1 MSLGHGA
8 PKSIAFYGGNP
19 QCIFSLRQLNRY
31 TGPILKVRRS
41 SDNTTQLFYF
51 SNDRY
56 GINEQEILD
65 FVASG
70 DGFIETWYDQSGNGR
85 NATNTTTS
93 QQPRIATA
101 GAIEKKNGRP
111 CILFSGSQRL
121 NVTTTTFG
129 SSFGVFQRNNVNSVI
144 SETTSGGANYRA
156 VFPGAADDA
165 FWVHA
170 DYATNGDVLV
180 NRTTTTSPLSTITG
194 SALFQAAGFGTPDLQ
209 ATMVKTHALG
219 FGTPSYVSLTG
230 VISELIVFPI
240 DIRAKRAYI
249 SQKQREH
256 YSI

>member
-1 MSLGHGA
+1 MSLGHGSK
-8 PKSIAFYGGNP
+8 KSIAVYGGNP
-19 QCIFSLRQLNRY
+19 ECIFSLRQLNKH
-31 TGPILKVRRS
+31 TGPILKIRRS
-41 SDNTTQLFYF
+41 TDNTTQLFYF
-51 SNDRY
+51 SNNRY

-65 FVASG
+65 FVSGG
-70 DGFIETWYDQSGNGR
+70 DGFVETWYDQSGN
-85 NATNTTTS
+85 NKDATNTTTA
-93 QQPRIATA
+93 QQPKIATS
-101 GAIEKKNGRP
+101 GVIEKKNDRP

-165 FWVHA
+165 VWVHE
-170 DYATNGDVLV
+170 DYATNGGVLV

-194 SALFQAAGFGTPDLQ
+194 SSLFQAAGFGTPDSQ

-230 VISELIVFPI
+230 VISELVIFPI
-240 DIRAKRAYI
+240 NIENKRPYI
-249 SQKQREH
+249 TQDQMEYYK
-256 YSI
+256 I